1 LGNESEESQRRRV
14 AVRKHRACRLLSCRC
29 VYVSVIQKQH
39 ARRNALPSQ
48 LGFRPSRRFLPG
60 YRSRWLPHYG
70 VATAWALVPRCLR
83 CRGLGLLGELLAGN
97 AVPVAVAGSVL
108 PVDLGVYGG
117 SPLSIGHCPL
127 GRLAA
132 LGDAVGESL
141 EQCVAVGVLPAGRPG
156 SGGSGTRQDYGG
168 EDGAAEYDVA
178 HSQMVRGSPAA
189 GGMDGEGGAPVK
201 VFVTQTGTKYHARV
215 DLTCMEK
222 AQGWEEVDLQVAAD
236 QGLRPCV
243 TCDAPSLPDMS
254 EGDARWLRT
263 IDDWQRKSL
272 FESRWEAAFARRV
285 LARVPGLSADDV
297 QVQEYLATGSD
308 SYKADFLIP
317 KARLVLEVDGF
328 AKDGQPMSATDLERR
343 NRRDAALQAAGF
355 AVRHF
360 SNSQVSQEPQACIEI
375 VKSALQA
382 ASPAPQPAAPARP
395 SAAPPDAEPSEGLEA
410 ASVGAKAD
418 AGSGGGVS
426 RWIILAAV
434 LVAAIAAVV
443 IIVATRT
450 SSPGGQVAGTSTGST
465 LGQPEAAPG
474 TVATWASPISI
485 SDCPITHPL
494 KGNIKPDSM
503 IVHAPGDR
511 YYEETEPERCYAS
524 QADAE
529 ADGFR
534 RAKQ

>member
-1 LGNESEESQRRRV
+1 
-14 AVRKHRACRLLSCRC
+14 
-29 VYVSVIQKQH
+29 
-39 ARRNALPSQ
+39 
-48 LGFRPSRRFLPG
+48 
-60 YRSRWLPHYG
+60 
-70 VATAWALVPRCLR
+70 
-83 CRGLGLLGELLAGN
+83 
-97 AVPVAVAGSVL
+97 
-108 PVDLGVYGG
+108 
-117 SPLSIGHCPL
+117 
-127 GRLAA
+127 
-132 LGDAVGESL
+132 
-141 EQCVAVGVLPAGRPG
+141 
-156 SGGSGTRQDYGG
+156 
-168 EDGAAEYDVA
+168 
-178 HSQMVRGSPAA
+178 M
-189 GGMDGEGGAPVK
+189 K

-297 QVQEYLATGSD
+297 QVQEYLTTGSD

-360 SNSQVSQEPQACIEI
+360 SNSQVGQEPQACIEI
-375 VKSALQA
+375 VIAALQA

-395 SAAPPDAEPSEGLEA
+395 SAAPTDAKPTEVPEA
-410 ASVGAKAD
+410 ASVGAKAG
-418 AGSGGGVS
+418 AGSGGVS

-434 LVAAIAAVV
+434 LVAAIAAGV
-443 IIVATRT
+443 IIVTTRT
-450 SSPGGQVAGTSTGST
+450 SSPGGQVAGTSAAST
-465 LGQPEAAPG
+465 LGQPEAVPG
-474 TVATWASPISI
+474 TVATWVSPISI
-485 SDCPITHPL
+485 SDCPMTHPL
-494 KGNIKPDSM
+494 KGNIRRNRM
-503 IVHAPGDR
+503 IVHAPGDD
-511 YYEETEPERCYAS
+511 YYAVAEPERCYAS

-534 RAKQ
+534 RSER